1 MKIKLNESE
10 LSVLLEL
17 LRCDYYLAD
26 NEESIRDLLVDKL
39 TIYNNELIAEHNMPE
54 HINLNELLS
63 SITPTFLEDLVLNKE
78 DTSNITKLVLAE
90 NYDIRNVKV
99 AVYLNDIEIRIETI
113 EVLFSDWLD
122 RLHSSDIDR
131 LKLLEKEYEL
141 NRIIDERVSNE
152 VEEKI
157 SQIRDFIDHLEY

>member
-1 MKIKLNESE
+1 
-10 LSVLLEL
+10 
-17 LRCDYYLAD
+17 
-26 NEESIRDLLVDKL
+26 
-39 TIYNNELIAEHNMPE
+39 MPE

-63 SITPTFLEDLVLNKE
+63 SITPTFLEDLILNKE